1 MSQYSLLSLVFS
13 KLNLCSY
20 KSYNFFTPL
29 FFLMTVVSYGAST
42 ELDAVNSI
50 LMSVGESP
58 VNTLSVQSPEVVIAQ
73 KTLQQVCR
81 EILTEGWKFNTET
94 QYPITLDSN
103 DHCIIPN
110 NVLQID
116 LNRFRHPDAFDTIR
130 KTDNGVQKLYD
141 LHDHTYAFTNTSGGK
156 IYVDI
161 IWMITFEEIPQTFR
175 DYITVRASRIA
186 SNRMVNN
193 PQAAELIAQD
203 EAQARAVALEYDTN
217 QGDYNIFNNQEGR
230 TNASTVYRPY
240 QVLQRR

>member
-1 MSQYSLLSLVFS
+1 MA
-13 KLNLCSY
+13 NI
-20 KSYNFFTPL
+20 
-29 FFLMTVVSYGAST
+29 SYGAST

-58 VNTLSVQSPEVVIAQ
+58 VNTLSVQSPEVAIAQ

-81 EILTEGWKFNTET
+81 EILAEGWKFNTET
-94 QYPITLDSN
+94 QYPITLDSSN
-103 DHCIIPN
+103 HCIVPD

-116 LNRFRHPDAFDTIR
+116 LNRFRHPDAFDTVR
-130 KTDNGVQKLYD
+130 REHNGIKKLYD
-141 LHDHTYAFTNTSGGK
+141 LHDHTFEFKNATDDK

-161 IWMITFEEIPQTFR
+161 IWMVNYNDIPQVFQ
-175 DYITVRASRIA
+175 DYITIRASRIA

-193 PQAAELIAQD
+193 PQAAELISAD
-203 EAQARAVALEYDTN
+203 EAQARAVALEYDTA

-240 QVLQRR
+240 KVLQRR

>member
-1 MSQYSLLSLVFS
+1 
-13 KLNLCSY
+13 
-20 KSYNFFTPL
+20 
-29 FFLMTVVSYGAST
+29 
-42 ELDAVNSI
+42 
-50 LMSVGESP
+50 MSVGESP
-58 VNTLSVQSPEVVIAQ
+58 VNTLSVQSPEVAIAQ

-81 EILTEGWKFNTET
+81 EILAEGWKFNTET

-103 DHCIIPN
+103 NECIIPN

-130 KTDNGVQKLYD
+130 KTHNGVQKLYD
-141 LHDHTYAFTNTSGGK
+141 LHDHTFEFTNTSGNK
-156 IYVDI
+156 IYVDVV
-161 IWMITFEEIPQTFR
+161 WMIDYNDIPQVFQ

-193 PQAAELIAQD
+193 PQAAELISAD
-203 EAQARAVALEYDTN
+203 EAQSRAVALEYDTV

-240 QVLQRR
+240 KVLQRR

>member
-1 MSQYSLLSLVFS
+1 
-13 KLNLCSY
+13 
-20 KSYNFFTPL
+20 
-29 FFLMTVVSYGAST
+29 
-42 ELDAVNSI
+42 
-50 LMSVGESP
+50 MSVGESP
-58 VNTLSVQSPEVVIAQ
+58 VNTLDVQSPEVAIAQ

-81 EILTEGWKFNTET
+81 EILSEGWKFNTET
-94 QYPITLDSN
+94 QYPITLDTN
-103 DHCIIPN
+103 DHCVVPN

-116 LNRFRHPDAFDTIR
+116 LNRFRHPDAFDTVR
-130 KTDNGVQKLYD
+130 KKDNGVTKLYD
-141 LHDHTYAFTNTSGGK
+141 LHDHTFAFTNTSGGE

-161 IWMITFEEIPQTFR
+161 IWMVDFDDIPQVFQ

-230 TNASTVYRPY
+230 TNASTIYRPY
-240 QVLQRR
+240 KVLQRR

>member
-1 MSQYSLLSLVFS
+1 MASI
-13 KLNLCSY
+13 
-20 KSYNFFTPL
+20 
-29 FFLMTVVSYGAST
+29 SYGAST

-58 VNTLSVQSPEVVIAQ
+58 VNTLSVQSPEVVMAQ

-81 EILTEGWKFNTET
+81 EILAEGWKFNTET

-116 LNRFRHPDAFDTIR
+116 LNRYRHPDAFDTVR
-130 KTDNGVQKLYD
+130 KTDSGIQKLYD
-141 LHDHTYAFTNTSGGK
+141 LHDHTFEFTNTSGGK

-161 IWMITFEEIPQTFR
+161 IWMINFNDIPQVFQ

-193 PQAAELIAQD
+193 PQAAELISAD
-203 EAQARAVALEYDTN
+203 EAQARAVALEYDTV

-240 QVLQRR
+240 KVLQRR

>member
-1 MSQYSLLSLVFS
+1 MQVLQQE
-13 KLNLCSY
+13 
-20 KSYNFFTPL
+20 TPL
-29 FFLMTVVSYGAST
+29 SKFIIIQGTSVPFFLMAVVSYGAST

-58 VNTLSVQSPEVVIAQ
+58 VNTLSVQSPEVAIAQ

-81 EILTEGWKFNTET
+81 EILAEGWKFNTET
-94 QYPITLDSN
+94 QYPITLDTN
-103 DHCIIPN
+103 KHCIIPN

-116 LNRFRHPDAFDTIR
+116 LNRYRHPDAFDTIR
-130 KTDNGVQKLYD
+130 KTDNGIQKLYD
-141 LHDHTYAFTNTSGGK
+141 LHDHTFEFTNTSGDK

-161 IWMITFEEIPQTFR
+161 IWMIDFNDIPQVFQ

-193 PQAAELIAQD
+193 PQAAELISAD
-203 EAQARAVALEYDTN
+203 EAQARAVALEYDTV

-240 QVLQRR
+240 KVLQRR